1 MSRKERLRA
10 IRTRLAALLQD
21 GTLAACG
28 AYPIREGASVSV
40 AGHVGNL
47 LELAIRL
54 ERWPADQKRSPAYHD
69 MAAFVVGELER
80 VDVWVAQRALQP
92 EE

>member
-1 MSRKERLRA
+1 MSRRERLRA
-10 IRTRLAALLQD
+10 IRTRLAQLLEN

-28 AYPIREGASVSV
+28 GYELGEGVSVSV
-40 AGHVGNL
+40 AGHVGTL

-54 ERWPADQKRSPAYHD
+54 ERWPADQRRGPAYHD

-80 VDVWVAQRALQP
+80 VDAWVATRSQKWG
-92 EE
+92 E